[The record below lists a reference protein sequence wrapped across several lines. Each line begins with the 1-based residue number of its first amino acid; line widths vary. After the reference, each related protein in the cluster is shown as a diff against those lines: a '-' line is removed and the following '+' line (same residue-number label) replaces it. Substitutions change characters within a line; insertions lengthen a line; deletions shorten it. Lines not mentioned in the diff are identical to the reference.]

1 MLLLVAPPTMIP
13 TVIIAILP
21 HRTRRNGRLW
31 PRAVERRCRY
41 HGEYWGHSGPAEVIG
56 IPTVLIRKKHSVSR
70 RASDSEAFLLTCYV
84 ALRADVKG
92 KSATYCFSETP
103 MV

>member
-1 MLLLVAPPTMIP
+1 LLQLLTAGCGPLPPTGD
-13 TVIIAILP
+13 V
-21 HRTRRNGRLW
+21 
-31 PRAVERRCRY
+31 RY

-103 MV
+103 MVLICRPLSSAPVVVVV